1 MYYAEL
7 QNLETTETQTQ
18 LEGRLIER
26 IPPPPTWTFQ
36 NLITSSPVAK
46 GMTGEVWWQSDYL
59 QR

>member
-46 GMTGEVWWQSDYL
+46 GMTGEVW
-59 QR
+59 